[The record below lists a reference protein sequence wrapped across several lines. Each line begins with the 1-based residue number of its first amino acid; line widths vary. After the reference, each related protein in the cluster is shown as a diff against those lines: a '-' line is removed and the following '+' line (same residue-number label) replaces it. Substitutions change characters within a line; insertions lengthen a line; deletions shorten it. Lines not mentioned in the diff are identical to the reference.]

1 MNKLHAAMLGFM
13 LATGSAQVLAE
24 ERQSL
29 IDTAT
34 YRGLAADQRA
44 YRVGDLLT
52 VYVVE
57 ATRAKSQ
64 AATDASGSLGLDV
77 GLSSPSTGYQA
88 SLGLAGRNGGG
99 AQTTRLGELRAQIS
113 AQVVEVVPTGLLR
126 IEAMQ
131 SLVVNGERQQI
142 RLKGFVRPEDIA
154 ADNTILSNR
163 IANADLELV
172 GAGVVSESQRQSILY
187 RITKW
192 LRLL

>member
-1 MNKLHAAMLGFM
+1 MNRIHVAMLGAV
-13 LATGSAQVLAE
+13 LVTGSTQVLAQE
-24 ERQSL
+24 PQSL
-29 IDTAT
+29 IDTTT
-34 YRGLAADQRA
+34 YRGLAADRRA

-64 AATDASGSLGLDV
+64 AATDASGNFGLDV
-77 GLSSPSTGYQA
+77 GLSSPSTDYQA
-88 SLGLAGRNGGG
+88 SLGLTGRNAGG

-113 AQVVEVVPTGLLR
+113 AQVVEVVPAGLLR